1 MRKLLIAS
9 IFILVFSIST
19 HAQFVISGQV
29 TDSLGNTLEGVSVR
43 ILQTSSGAI
52 TNSKG
57 TFSIT
62 LNQAGRYTFEF
73 THLGY
78 NMAKKEVLVNKD
90 STIVNT
96 ILSAS
101 VKILE
106 GVNIETEAEGNAV
119 NSVTIK
125 STSLENLSAPFNDIT
140 NALVSLPSVVSN
152 NELSSSYSVRGGNY
166 DENMVRVNGF
176 PVYRPFLVRAG
187 QQEGLSFINND
198 LVQSVEFSAGGWDA
212 HYGGKMSSLL
222 LADYKKASGWQGGAS
237 LSFLGGSAYL
247 EGTIKDA
254 SFIIGARH
262 KRSRYLLNSL
272 DINGQYDPRFTDIQ
286 NFFPFQQKTAQ
297 NAVFIFLESP
307 KVN

>member
-1 MRKLLIAS
+1 MPNAQITNRKHFYS
-9 IFILVFSIST
+9 SFSIST

-57 TFSIT
+57 RFSIT

-78 NMAKKEVLVNKD
+78 TMAKKEVLVNKD

-176 PVYRPFLVRAG
+176 PVYRPF
-187 QQEGLSFINND
+187 
-198 LVQSVEFSAGGWDA
+198 
-212 HYGGKMSSLL
+212 
-222 LADYKKASGWQGGAS
+222 
-237 LSFLGGSAYL
+237 
-247 EGTIKDA
+247 
-254 SFIIGARH
+254 
-262 KRSRYLLNSL
+262 
-272 DINGQYDPRFTDIQ
+272 
-286 NFFPFQQKTAQ
+286 
-297 NAVFIFLESP
+297 
-307 KVN
+307 